1 MPRVAGGG
9 SVRNEP
15 IEKASDDEIRA
26 EKNDSSEFS
35 RQPEIERRR
44 GGGRAVDEE
53 ERNDRP
59 RLEGHRHRRNA
70 SWPAFVLIFF
80 SYTRRVLFFLLFPS
94 SRISACPS
102 PLGPSVPLS
111 SISRESARPKAN
123 VSQPRASRQPGQCAL
138 AWVDFSRPRRSGKA
152 TDTKCRPGLL

>member
-70 SWPAFVLIFF
+70 S
-80 SYTRRVLFFLLFPS
+80 
-94 SRISACPS
+94 
-102 PLGPSVPLS
+102 
-111 SISRESARPKAN
+111 
-123 VSQPRASRQPGQCAL
+123 
-138 AWVDFSRPRRSGKA
+138 
-152 TDTKCRPGLL
+152 